1 MDVSSAVPEELRPV
15 VTTSSGTVRLV
26 LVPRVPSLV
35 AKTWAGSLAIPFA
48 VAGPLLA
55 VVVLPVVAVFF
66 GWTTMWHTALVLGGV
81 LVALGLV
88 LSVVMPWSLR
98 SGARW
103 IELDPGED
111 PVRVLV
117 KRLSGATHTSAL
129 RSITVIEHVKLAEPA
144 GVELEVRTADD
155 TVRGVERID
164 VAARTLAGWLSSLP
178 GVEVE
183 HRKVVDRINPTRD
196 RWWRHTQVA
205 AVWEVPADA
214 VPVIADEL
222 GVRCDVF
229 VPRAGAMQGHT
240 RAIAVYDPDDVQEI
254 TDQLTAETV
263 AAFMLRRLTSF
274 TREARLPD
282 GDDPLLHLVKDTAL
296 AERYRT
302 ALQQLR
308 DPGPETHRYVTF
320 AQYSLCQAVRGEPIP
335 AAGPPQWTLPSDF
348 EAVLATSMAAPFPRP
363 TRYA

>member
-1 MDVSSAVPEELRPV
+1 MDVSSAVPEGLRPV
-15 VTTSSGTVRLV
+15 VTTSSGTLRLV
-26 LVPRVPSLV
+26 FVPRVMRLLTM
-35 AKTWAGSLAIPFA
+35 TWAGSLAIPFA
-48 VAGPLLA
+48 VAGPLLV

-88 LSVVMPWSLR
+88 LSVAMPWSLR

-103 IELDPGED
+103 IELNPGEN
-111 PVRVLV
+111 PARVLV
-117 KRLSGATHTSAL
+117 KRLSGATRTSAL
-129 RSITVIEHVKLAEPA
+129 RSIAVIEHVKLAEPA
-144 GVELEVRTADD
+144 GVEVEVRTADE
-155 TVRGVERID
+155 TVRGAERID
-164 VAARTLAGWLSSLP
+164 VDARTLTEWLSSLP

-183 HRKVVDRINPTRD
+183 RRKVVDRVNPTRD
-196 RWWRHTQVA
+196 RWWRRTQVA
-205 AVWEVPADA
+205 AVWEAPADA

-229 VPRAGAMQGHT
+229 VPRAAAMQGNTH
-240 RAIAVYDPDDVQEI
+240 AIDVYDPDDVQEI
-254 TDQLTAETV
+254 TDQLTGQTV

-274 TREARLPD
+274 TREARLPA
-282 GDDPLLHLVKDTAL
+282 GDDPLLHLVKDTGL

-302 ALQQLR
+302 ALRQLR
-308 DPGPETHRYVTF
+308 DPGPETHSYVTF

-335 AAGPPQWTLPSDF
+335 AAGPPRWTPPPDF